1 MRAPDIAVHRG
12 KTDAMPLSPPATP
25 REHIHTRIVECRGY
39 RRDDGLWDIEG
50 HITDTKTYAF
60 ANHFRGELAPGTPV
74 HDMWLRL
81 TVDDRLV
88 IHAVEAAT
96 DASPYAVCPAVV
108 PKFQGLK
115 GLRIYPGF
123 QKQVR
128 DLLGGVAGCT
138 HLVELLG
145 PVATTAYQTIFPYR
159 ERRRMRDPA
168 ASAPAEKPR
177 RKPRLI
183 DSCHA
188 FASDGEVVKRYWP
201 DFYTGS

>member
-1 MRAPDIAVHRG
+1 
-12 KTDAMPLSPPATP
+12 MPLSPPAAS
-25 REHIHTRIVECRGY
+25 REHIHTRVIECRGY
-39 RRDDGLWDIEG
+39 RRDDGWWDIEG
-50 HITDTKTYAF
+50 HITDVKTYAF
-60 ANHFRGELAPGTPV
+60 GNHFRGEIAPGAPV

-81 TVDDRLV
+81 TVDDKLV

-96 DASPYAVCPAVV
+96 DASPYAVCPNVV
-108 PKFQGLK
+108 PNFQCLK

-128 DLLGGVAGCT
+128 DLLGGTAGCT

-159 ERRRMRDPA
+159 ERQRSASPA
-168 ASAPAEKPR
+168 AREPSHKPQ
-177 RKPRLI
+177 RKPRLV

-201 DFYTGS
+201 EFYTGS

>member
-1 MRAPDIAVHRG
+1 
-12 KTDAMPLSPPATP
+12 MPLSPPTTS
-25 REHIHTRIVECRGY
+25 REHIHTRNVECRGY

-50 HITDTKTYAF
+50 RITDVKTYAF
-60 ANHFRGELAPGTPV
+60 ANHFRGEIAPGMPV

-96 DASPYAVCPAVV
+96 DQSPYAVCPAVV
-108 PKFQGLK
+108 PKFQALK

-128 DLLGGVAGCT
+128 DLLGGVQGCT

-145 PVATTAYQTIFPYR
+145 PVATTAYQPIFPYR
-159 ERRRMRDPA
+159 ERQRLREPA
-168 ASAPAEKPR
+168 AGAPSGKERPR

-188 FASDGEVVKRYWP
+188 FASDGDVVKRYWP